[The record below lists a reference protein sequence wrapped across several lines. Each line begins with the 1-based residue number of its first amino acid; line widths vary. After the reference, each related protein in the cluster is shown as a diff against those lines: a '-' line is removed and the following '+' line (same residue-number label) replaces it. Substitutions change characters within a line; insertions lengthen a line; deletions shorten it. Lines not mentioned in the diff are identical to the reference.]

1 MSMTAQPRKRGLLTL
16 HRIPAVKLLGVIL
29 LEVAIPL
36 RPMLRKLTGSPPKHH
51 RTSMLILPPAPTPD
65 APAPTAG
72 ETSNH
77 SVAC

>member
-29 LEVAIPL
+29 LEVAIPV
-36 RPMLRKLTGSPPKHH
+36 RPMVRKLTGPPAKPH
-51 RTSMLILPPAPTPD
+51 RTSVWILPPAPGTAAPMTELPD
-65 APAPTAG
+65 R
-72 ETSNH
+72 